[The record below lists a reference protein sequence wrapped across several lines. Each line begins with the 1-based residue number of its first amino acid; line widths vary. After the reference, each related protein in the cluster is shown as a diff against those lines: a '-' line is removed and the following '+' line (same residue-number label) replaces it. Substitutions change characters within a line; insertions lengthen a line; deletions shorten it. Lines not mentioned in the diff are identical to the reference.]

1 MIFPVRCMTCS
12 KVIGDMYN
20 FYFEKVDNEKK
31 KKTNNDKKDNLF
43 KIITFNKDKMEKTVE
58 GKVLDELNVTRY
70 CCRRHFLT
78 HVDFS

>member
-1 MIFPVRCMTCS
+1 MTCS
-12 KVIGDMYN
+12 KVIGGMYN

-31 KKTNNDKKDNLF
+31 KKSNSDDSLF

-58 GKVLDELNVTRY
+58 GKVLDELKIKRY

>member
-12 KVIGDMYN
+12 KVIGDIYN
-20 FYFEKVDNEKK
+20 FYCEKVDNEKK
-31 KKTNNDKKDNLF
+31 KKNNNDDKLF

-58 GKVLDELNVTRY
+58 GKVLDELKIKRY

>member
-12 KVIGDMYN
+12 KVIGDMYIN
-20 FYFEKVDNEKK
+20 YLDRVSNEKK
-31 KKTNNDKKDNLF
+31 KKSSDENDNLF

>member
-1 MIFPVRCMTCS
+1 MTCS
-12 KVIGDMYN
+12 KVIGGMYN

-31 KKTNNDKKDNLF
+31 KKSNSDDGLF

-58 GKVLDELNVTRY
+58 GKVLDELKIKRY

>member
-20 FYFEKVDNEKK
+20 NYLEKVSAEEKK
-31 KKTNNDKKDNLF
+31 KNSDKNDNLF
-43 KIITFNKDKMEKTVE
+43 RIITFNKDKMEKTIQ
-58 GKVLDELNVTRY
+58 GKVLDDLNIKRY

>member
-12 KVIGDMYN
+12 KVIGGMYN

-31 KKTNNDKKDNLF
+31 KKSNSDDGLF

-58 GKVLDELNVTRY
+58 GKVLDELKIKRY

-78 HVDFS
+78 HVDSS

>member
-12 KVIGDMYN
+12 KVIGGMYN

-31 KKTNNDKKDNLF
+31 KKSNSDDSLF

-58 GKVLDELNVTRY
+58 GKVLDELKIKRY